1 MHGNQCAAGTARKP
15 VRTAADNGADHSTDS
30 ANRGAERRRHA
41 DNDENKKT
49 DQQQYISERNADPV
63 FKEADSGFSGG
74 EEKEQAEIDVKWRK
88 TENTKN
94 ASLRDA
100 FFVYRTLERKSMVR

>member
-41 DNDENKKT
+41 DNDENKKN

-74 EEKEQAEIDVKWRK
+74 EEEA
-88 TENTKN
+88 
-94 ASLRDA
+94 
-100 FFVYRTLERKSMVR
+100 VRPARRCGQLGSGDGPGAGQQRRGV